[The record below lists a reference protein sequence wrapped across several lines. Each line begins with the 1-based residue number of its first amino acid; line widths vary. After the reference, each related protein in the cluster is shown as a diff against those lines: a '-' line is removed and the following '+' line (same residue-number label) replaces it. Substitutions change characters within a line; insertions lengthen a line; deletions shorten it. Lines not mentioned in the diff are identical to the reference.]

1 MEQIYK
7 YYNYLDMSI
16 EQRETTLNSL
26 SSIGFYPAYGKVKTM
41 QNVMDKSI
49 EGQMPQF
56 YFAFRDTELIGYMF
70 LIGDEKKFRAFPWL
84 AIDNLNELPMCL
96 VEPLMEIAIRTW
108 SGAGNNLIADHCK
121 RLLDNYRKGIGWRG
135 EIKAPHEENK

>member
-1 MEQIYK
+1 MEQI
-7 YYNYLDMSI
+7 YNYLDMSI
-16 EQRETTLNSL
+16 EQRKTALNSL

-41 QNVMDKSI
+41 QNVMDKSVA
-49 EGQMPQF
+49 GQMPQF

-96 VEPLMEIAIRTW
+96 VEPLMEIEIRAW
-108 SGAGNNLIADHCK
+108 YEVGMDLMADFCK
-121 RLLDNYRKGIGWRG
+121 RLLDNCRKGIGWRG
-135 EIKAPHEENK
+135 EIKASNEENQ